1 MSRVVDMERDASGEL
16 KGQTSI
22 NDVLDEPVG
31 AAPVQLALPIL
42 VQVKPGQF
50 RRLS

>member
-1 MSRVVDMERDASGEL
+1 MERDPLREL
-16 KGQTSI
+16 RGQTSI
-22 NDVLDEPVG
+22 NDLLDKPVG

>member
-1 MSRVVDMERDASGEL
+1 MDRDRSGEL

-22 NDVLDEPVG
+22 NDLLDEPVG
-31 AAPVQLALPIL
+31 AAPVQLALPIM

>member
-1 MSRVVDMERDASGEL
+1 MDRNSSGEL

-22 NDVLDEPVG
+22 NDLLDEPVG
-31 AAPVQLALPIL
+31 DAPVQLALPIL

-50 RRLS
+50 RRLP

>member
-1 MSRVVDMERDASGEL
+1 MDRGSSGEL

-22 NDVLDEPVG
+22 NDLLDEPVG
-31 AAPVQLALPIL
+31 AAPVQLVLPIL

>member
-1 MSRVVDMERDASGEL
+1 MDRTGAGEL
-16 KGQTSI
+16 EGQTSV
-22 NDVLDEPVG
+22 NELLDEPIG
-31 AAPVQLALPIL
+31 DTPVQLALPIL